1 MTARSNEAGLRAT
14 IAAQQQQIAKLEA
27 ERERLRKLYEKALFE
42 LEKMRRGLV
51 GPKSEK
57 LRVAEEQ
64 LSLLETL
71 MSALPPAS
79 APPAEPA
86 APPGPEPRSRP
97 KPKRQTPHGRRKPED
112 LSHLPVLVMR
122 MEPALSDQEREGAEE
137 IGIDVS
143 ESLEYKPA
151 GYVRLRTERPKY
163 RIRSGNGTRL
173 VQAEPIVRGIA
184 RCLAA
189 PSLCAHVLVQKYAD
203 HIPLHRQ
210 EKIFRRHD
218 LTLAR
223 STLSDWVQGSHALLR
238 HIVKAMWDDA
248 RRSPWVGIDATGILI
263 QSSEQ
268 CRRKSFFV
276 LVAARDHV
284 LYHAAEREDRFEP
297 VALLGG
303 YEGYVIADAS
313 AIYHELYR
321 QNDGITE
328 VGCWSHARRKFFD
341 ALASDKQG
349 ATRGLVLIGR
359 LYEANAQTRK
369 QDDEWHA
376 ESRAE
381 LARPILDELY
391 AWVAKVQA
399 TPDDKSPLRLALNY
413 LNNHREPLTR
423 FLGDGRLRLDNNLS
437 ELALRRQV
445 IGRKNWLFCGSDEA
459 AHWNT
464 TIVSLIASC
473 ELHELEP
480 WAYLRDVLTLLPTW
494 PQQAALELAPK
505 YWAATRARPDVLAKL
520 QQLDLLTWA
529 DELDPDLVKSAFSQ
543 ATA

>member
-1 MTARSNEAGLRAT
+1 MRTRSNEATLRAT
-14 IAAQQQQIAKLEA
+14 IAAQRQQIAKLEA
-27 ERERLRKLYEKALFE
+27 ERLRLRKLYEKALFE

-57 LRVAEEQ
+57 MRVAEEQ

-79 APPAEPA
+79 APATES
-86 APPGPEPRSRP
+86 PEPSKPEP
-97 KPKRQTPHGRRKPED
+97 KQKKHTPHGRRKPDD
-112 LSHLPVLVMR
+112 LSHLPVVVMR
-122 MEPALSDQEREGAEE
+122 IEPELSDEERAGAEE
-137 IGIDVS
+137 IGVDVT

-151 GYVRLRTERPKY
+151 GYVRFRCERPKY
-163 RIRSGNGTRL
+163 RIRSGNGTKL
-173 VQAEPIVRGIA
+173 VQAEPIVRGIP

-248 RRSPWVGIDATGILI
+248 RRAPWVGIDATGILI
-263 QSSEQ
+263 RDSEQ

-297 VALLGG
+297 LALLGG

-321 QNDGITE
+321 QNDGIVE

-341 ALASDKQG
+341 ALTSDKQG
-349 ATRGLVLIGR
+349 ATRALVLIGR
-359 LYEANAQTRK
+359 LYEVNAQMRK

-376 ESRAE
+376 ELRAE
-381 LARPILDELY
+381 RARPILDELY
-391 AWVAKVQA
+391 AWVAKAQA

-413 LNNHREPLTR
+413 LHNHREPLER
-423 FLGDGRLRLDNNLS
+423 FLADGRLRLDNNLS

-505 YWAATRARPDVLAKL
+505 YWAQTRARSDVAARLHSLDLVA
-520 QQLDLLTWA
+520 QADQLDRG
-529 DELDPDLVKSAFSQ
+529 LVESAISQ
-543 ATA
+543 ASN

>member
-1 MTARSNEAGLRAT
+1 MKARSNEAGLRAT
-14 IAAQQQQIAKLEA
+14 IAEQQKQIAKLEA

-71 MSALPPAS
+71 LSSLPPVS
-79 APPAEPA
+79 EPA
-86 APPGPEPRSRP
+86 PDPLPAPSPEP
-97 KPKRQTPHGRRKPED
+97 KQKKHTPHGRRKPDD
-112 LSHLPVLVMR
+112 LSHLPVVVMR
-122 MEPALSDQEREGAEE
+122 LEPTLSDEEREGAEE

-143 ESLEYKPA
+143 ESLEYQPA
-151 GYVRLRTERPKY
+151 CYVRLRVERPKF
-163 RIRSGNGTRL
+163 RLRNGDGTRV
-173 VQAEPIVRGIA
+173 VQAEPVVRGIA

-248 RRSPWVGIDATGILI
+248 RRAPWVGIDATGILI
-263 QSSEQ
+263 RDSEQ

-297 VALLGG
+297 LALLGG

-321 QNDGITE
+321 QNDSIVE

-341 ALASDKQG
+341 ALSSDKHG
-349 ATRGLVLIGR
+349 ATRGLVQIGR
-359 LYEANAQTRK
+359 LYEVNRQTRK
-369 QDDEWHA
+369 QDDEWQA
-376 ESRAE
+376 ELRAE

-391 AWVAKVQA
+391 AWVADAQA

-413 LNNHREPLTR
+413 LHNHREPLAR

-464 TIVSLIASC
+464 TVVSLIASC
-473 ELHELEP
+473 ELHDVEP

-494 PQQAALELAPK
+494 PQQAVLELAPK
-505 YWAATRARPDVLAKL
+505 YWAVTRARADVAAKL
-520 QQLDLLTWA
+520 HHLDLPA
-529 DELDPDLVKSAFSQ
+529 RAAELDPEMYKSALSQ
-543 ATA
+543 PLT

>member
-1 MTARSNEAGLRAT
+1 MTSRSKEATLRAT
-14 IAAQQQQIAKLEA
+14 IAEQQKQIEKLEA
-27 ERERLRKLYEKALFE
+27 ERERLRKLYEKTLFE

-71 MSALPPAS
+71 LSSLPPVGTPEPAS
-79 APPAEPA
+79 EPPA
-86 APPGPEPRSRP
+86 APLADP
-97 KPKRQTPHGRRKPED
+97 KPKRHTPHGRRKPDD
-112 LSHLPVLVMR
+112 LSHLPVIVMR
-122 MEPALSDQEREGAEE
+122 LEPTLSDEERANAEE
-137 IGIDVS
+137 IGVDVS
-143 ESLEYKPA
+143 ESLEYQPA
-151 GYVRLRTERPKY
+151 GYVRLRVERPKF
-163 RIRSGNGTRL
+163 RLRASSGTRL
-173 VQAEPIVRGIA
+173 VQAEPVQRGIP

-210 EKIFRRHD
+210 EKIFRRHG

-223 STLSDWVQGSHALLR
+223 STLSDWVQGSHTLLR
-238 HIVKAMWDDA
+238 HVVKAMWDDA

-263 QSSEQ
+263 RDSEQ

-297 VALLGG
+297 LALLGG

-321 QNDGITE
+321 QNEGIVE
-328 VGCWSHARRKFFD
+328 VGCWSHARRKFFE
-341 ALASDKQG
+341 ALSADKEQ

-359 LYEANAQTRK
+359 LYEVNRQTRTNEN
-369 QDDEWHA
+369 EWQT
-376 ESRAE
+376 ELRAA
-381 LARPILDELY
+381 LARPIIDEIY
-391 AWVAKVQA
+391 AWVEAALA

-413 LNNHREPLTR
+413 LHNHREPLTR
-423 FLGDGRLRLDNNLS
+423 FLTDGRLRLDNNLS

-445 IGRKNWLFCGSDEA
+445 VGRKNWLFCGSDEA

-473 ELHELEP
+473 ELHDIEP

-494 PQQAALELAPK
+494 SQQSVLELAPK
-505 YWAATRARPDVLAKL
+505 YWAATRARPEVAAKL
-520 QQLDLLTWA
+520 HHLNLA
-529 DELDPDLVKSAFSQ
+529 ARAAELDPALFKEALV
-543 ATA
+543 TT